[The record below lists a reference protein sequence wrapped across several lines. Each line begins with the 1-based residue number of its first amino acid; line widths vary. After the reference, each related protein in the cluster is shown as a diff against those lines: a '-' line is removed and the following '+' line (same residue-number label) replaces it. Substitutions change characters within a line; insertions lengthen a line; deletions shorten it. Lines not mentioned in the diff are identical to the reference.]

1 LESVREYG
9 AEWLA
14 ATGDTRRMR
23 RRHRDWFLGLAT
35 WCELDWFSPRQ
46 AEVAARID
54 SELPNLRRAM
64 ECSMES
70 ADEVHL
76 AQHLAGSLWFYWAGC
91 GRLSEGRYWL
101 EHVLEEPTPYDAS
114 RLKVLWVLG
123 YVAVLQG
130 DAVGAVSALQECRE
144 EAERSG

>member
-1 LESVREYG
+1 
-9 AEWLA
+9 
-14 ATGDTRRMR
+14 
-23 RRHRDWFLGLAT
+23 LGLAT
-35 WCELDWFSPRQ
+35 WCELDWFSARQ

-70 ADEVHL
+70 PDEVHL

-130 DAVGAVSALQECRE
+130 DAIAAVS
-144 EAERSG
+144 